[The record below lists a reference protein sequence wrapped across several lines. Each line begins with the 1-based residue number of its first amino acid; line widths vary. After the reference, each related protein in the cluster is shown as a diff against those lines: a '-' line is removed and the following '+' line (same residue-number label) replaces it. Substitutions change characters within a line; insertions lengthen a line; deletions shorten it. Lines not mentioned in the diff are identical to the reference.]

1 MALLEQ
7 RSESVSALSEAER
20 SGLFFLPTPGPG
32 DSEGGEIYAPV
43 IEVRPLERSGSTGN
57 DAPGAD

>member
-32 DSEGGEIYAPV
+32 DSEGGEIYPPA
-43 IEVRPLERSGSTGN
+43 SGGN
-57 DAPGAD
+57 DAPGTNQAPP